1 MWKFPDW
8 LRSSV
13 AWQPVEEHIHSVYGD
28 ENVLLCSL
36 WWSEYEA
43 VVKSGKVSNSWL
55 NKF

>member
-28 ENVLLCSL
+28 ENVLLCSF
-36 WWSEYEA
+36 WWSKYEA